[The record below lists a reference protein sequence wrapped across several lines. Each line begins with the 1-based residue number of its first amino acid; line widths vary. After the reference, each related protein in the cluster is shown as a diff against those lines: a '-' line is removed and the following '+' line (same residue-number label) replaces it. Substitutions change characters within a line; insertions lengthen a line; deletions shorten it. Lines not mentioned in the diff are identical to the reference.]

1 MPANYVLLERIELN
15 ASAASVTFANI
26 PQSGYTDLKI
36 VLSARVTDGAAVAN
50 SIYMKMNSLTTSI
63 YSQKALEGNGASAS
77 SFSQS
82 GVDNAVRVA
91 ITNGSGS
98 TASTFSSSE
107 IYIPNYTSSNNKS
120 VSIDT
125 VAETNATTQYMNM
138 LAYLVSSTAAI
149 SSLTFSVESSGVAF
163 AQYSTFSLYGLAAL
177 GTTPA
182 IAPKASGGNIQTD
195 GTYWYHTFLSSG
207 AFVPAISL
215 SCDVLVVAGGGG
227 AGRYG
232 GGGAGGY
239 RTTVGG
245 SALSLTAQNYTV
257 TVGAGG
263 AKNYENTR
271 GNSGTSS
278 VFSSITS
285 AGGGGGGSVGASVGT
300 GLSGGSGGGGG
311 SDGNFDGGAGN
322 TPSTSPSQGNNGGS
336 GTANHPAYSG
346 GGGGGAT
353 AVGGSGSGFAG
364 GNGGAGSNSLSSWA
378 SATSSGASG
387 YYAGGGGGVGY
398 NYPSAGGAGVG
409 GAGGGGTASNI
420 GDGSGTPNA
429 GTANTGGGGGAGFR
443 TDGTGTNAGGSG
455 IVIIRYAMN

>member
-15 ASAASVTFANI
+15 ASAASVTFSNI

-36 VLSARVTDGAAVAN
+36 VASARATNTNVHYN
-50 SIYMKMNSLTTSI
+50 QHLLTI
-63 YSQKALEGNGASAS
+63 NGSTS
-77 SFSQS
+77 SFSGKRLWGDGSSPASYPTTRNS
-82 GVDNAVRVA
+82 GLFNSNA
-91 ITNGSGS
+91 S
-98 TASTFSSSE
+98 TANTFANTE
-107 IYIPNYTSSNNKS
+107 IYFTNYLSSNNKS
-120 VSIDT
+120 FLVET
-125 VAETNATTQYMNM
+125 AEENNATASYVEMIAGLWSN
-138 LAYLVSSTAAI
+138 TAAI
-149 SSLTFSVESSGVAF
+149 NSITLTPEISGDYM
-163 AQYSTFSLYGLAAL
+163 QYSTFSLYGLAAV

-195 GTYWYHTFLSSG
+195 GTYWYHTFLSTG
-207 AFVPAISL
+207 AFVPATGF

-245 SALSLTAQNYTV
+245 SALSVTAQNYTV

-278 VFSSITS
+278 VFSTITS

-300 GLSGGSGGGGG
+300 GISGGSGGGGG

-353 AVGGSGSGFAG
+353 AVGGSASGFAG
-364 GNGGAGSNSLSSWA
+364 GNGGAGSNALSSWA

-429 GTANTGGGGGAGFR
+429 GTANTGGGGGGGFR

-455 IVIIRYAMN
+455 IVIIRYAV